1 MNRQRAIPA
10 SLQQA
15 LAKNAGAAWSAG
27 SVAERRLL
35 HRQVYVQ
42 LRLQDLQQQLA
53 SDGSNGLA
61 LAKQVREELPTESKV
76 AAELEAREVAWQLS
90 RADQLDRE
98 GLISACGLL
107 LQLERRAEAEQLR
120 AAWLRR
126 CRWDS

>member
-1 MNRQRAIPA
+1 M
-10 SLQQA
+10 
-15 LAKNAGAAWSAG
+15 
-27 SVAERRLL
+27 
-35 HRQVYVQ
+35 Q

-53 SDGSNGLA
+53 SDGSNGVA

-126 CRWDS
+126 QEQRFDVRTLAGQIRTADRASWPMPWLRTPSLPACDWRVIPW